1 MNSGGILPILEIGT
15 VHGTVMNTFKLAG
28 YLLALG
34 KPANKALPLGL
45 KFRYYSRLE
54 KFGKKKKKKKIED
67 LDASNVIKVAGYSYH
82 SG

>member
-1 MNSGGILPILEIGT
+1 MNFGGILPILEIGIA
-15 VHGTVMNTFKLAG
+15 HGTGLNTFKLVG
-28 YLLALG
+28 YLSALG

-54 KFGKKKKKKKIED
+54 KLGKKKIED

-82 SG
+82 SS